1 MALLDPKIEPVR
13 AAAGRVHGGG
23 PARTAIIL
31 AAGSGE
37 RMQGHQQRAKPLL
50 ELDGLLLI
58 ERAILCLGQAGVER
72 FRVVVGTN
80 ALEIGAA
87 LRSRPRLLGLDIAL
101 VRCPDARLGNGH
113 SLAAGA
119 AGLGEPFLLSMSD
132 HVFDPA
138 IARRLQAK
146 GAADR
151 SRIQLATDAGL
162 GGVFDLPDATKVRV
176 EGDAIRAIGKELPSY
191 TRADV
196 GLFYC
201 PGWVSE
207 LAAQAVAAGAHSVSQ
222 VMQRAIDE
230 DALRSC
236 PIEPL
241 FWQDVD
247 TPAMLD
253 EARRR
258 LRAAGDPLRLKGA
271 GRLRQAGLLL
281 ALALLVWVVAR
292 QPFADIV
299 AAVRPLRWSALAL
312 LGVPLLWYAC
322 NTLVLWLM
330 VRRRVTVRAL
340 FLNQVA
346 GDGLNLLLPLAGFG
360 GEPWK
365 ARHLGRWLP
374 APEAAALVMTT
385 RLIEEFTG
393 VTFAGLCLL
402 VSGRAL
408 PWPAWLQ
415 AASTSLGI
423 ALAVLGLALSLLLT
437 GRVPGWL
444 ATTVRRVMRRSPDET
459 VVAPLGSARIL
470 GAFALGLVGRAAGL
484 LEVVVL
490 LRILGVA
497 SGAEAAAGVSALL
510 LLSGL
515 ATLIFPQG
523 LGALEAASVFALG
536 LLGEPAALGVA
547 FGLLRRGRMVFYGVV
562 GSALGL
568 LVSRREA
575 RS

>member
-1 MALLDPKIEPVR
+1 MALLDPKVEPVR
-13 AAAGRVHGGG
+13 VAVGRVYGGG
-23 PARTAIIL
+23 PARTAIVL

-37 RMQGHQQRAKPLL
+37 RMQGHHQRAKPLV

-58 ERAILCLGQAGVER
+58 ERAILCLRQAGVER

-87 LRSRPRLLGLDIAL
+87 LRSRPRLLGLDLAL

-119 AGLGEPFLLSMSD
+119 AGLAEPFLLSMSD
-132 HVFDPA
+132 HVFDPT
-138 IARRLQAK
+138 IARRLQAR

-151 SRIQLATDAGL
+151 ARIQLATDAGL

-176 EGDAIRAIGKELPSY
+176 EGDAIRALGKELPSY
-191 TRADV
+191 TRVDV

-258 LRAAGDPLRLKGA
+258 LRAAGDPLREEGG

-292 QPFADIV
+292 QPFAEIV
-299 AAVRPLRWSALAL
+299 AAIRPLQWSALAL
-312 LGVPLLWYAC
+312 LAVPLLWYAS
-322 NTLVLWLM
+322 NTLALSLM
-330 VRRRVTVRAL
+330 VRRRVTLRAL
-340 FLNQVA
+340 FLNRVA
-346 GDGLNLLLPLAGFG
+346 GDGFNLLLPLAGFG
-360 GEPWK
+360 GSP
-365 ARHLGRWLP
+365 GRPGTW
-374 APEAAALVMTT
+374 
-385 RLIEEFTG
+385 G
-393 VTFAGLCLL
+393 AGC
-402 VSGRAL
+402 
-408 PWPAWLQ
+408 
-415 AASTSLGI
+415 
-423 ALAVLGLALSLLLT
+423 
-437 GRVPGWL
+437 
-444 ATTVRRVMRRSPDET
+444 RRPRRP
-459 VVAPLGSARIL
+459 RWC
-470 GAFALGLVGRAAGL
+470 
-484 LEVVVL
+484 
-490 LRILGVA
+490 
-497 SGAEAAAGVSALL
+497 
-510 LLSGL
+510 
-515 ATLIFPQG
+515 
-523 LGALEAASVFALG
+523 
-536 LLGEPAALGVA
+536 
-547 FGLLRRGRMVFYGVV
+547 
-562 GSALGL
+562 
-568 LVSRREA
+568 
-575 RS
+575 